1 MAEVQLKSV
10 SKRFGKHP
18 LLQNLSLD
26 IQSGEYIGLL
36 GPSGCG
42 KTTLLKIIAGL
53 VAADSGDVLLA
64 GKRVNEIAPRKRD
77 VSLVFQNDALYPHLT
92 VNESIRMSLGGLPAA
107 EQRARINEA
116 CQITHASDLLDR
128 RPDNLSGGELR
139 RAAITKAVARRASVR
154 LLDEP
159 LSALDAHIRHSI
171 QSALLQWH
179 TATPGTTI
187 HVTHDGQEAARVADR
202 IAVIEQSQDGLCNVI
217 QFDRPEVIYRRP
229 QSKSVAMLVGS
240 PPMTLLPA
248 KLHNSAL
255 VFGSDRIRPTASIEL
270 LESVETEIEVG
281 FRSDAIQH
289 VDSRFDQNV
298 AGLFLSGRFGRTQF
312 VNGKTLTTIDL
323 GNAELLLDVPVG
335 SSPANGASDC
345 EVFIASSELHFFGA
359 ASGLRLS
366 SHSG

>member
-1 MAEVQLKSV
+1 MAEVQLNSV

-26 IQSGEYIGLL
+26 IQSGEYIALL

-64 GKRVNEIAPRKRD
+64 GKRVNEIPPRKRD

-92 VNESIRMSLGGLPAA
+92 VKESIRMSLGGLPAA
-107 EQRARINEA
+107 EQRARIDEA
-116 CQITHASDLLDR
+116 CQMTYASDLLDR

-202 IAVIEQSQDGLCNVI
+202 IAVIDQSQAGSCNVI
-217 QFDRPEVIYRRP
+217 QFDRPEAIYRRP
-229 QSKSVAMLVGS
+229 QSRSVAMLVGS

-248 KLHNSAL
+248 KLHNGAL
-255 VFGSDRIRPTASIEL
+255 GFGSDRIRPTASIEPP
-270 LESVETEIEVG
+270 ESTEMEIEIG
-281 FRSDAIQH
+281 FRSEAIQH
-289 VDSRFDQNV
+289 VGSYFDRNV
-298 AGLFLSGRFGRTQF
+298 AGLFLSGQLGRTQF
-312 VNGKTLTTIDL
+312 VNGKTLTKINLDES
-323 GNAELLLDVPVG
+323 ELLVDVPAG
-335 SSPANGASDC
+335 SLPANDASKC
-345 EVFIASSELHFFGA
+345 EVFVPSTELHFFAA

-366 SHSG
+366 SHE